1 MSERKVAVVTGGSRG
16 IGRGIALE
24 LASEGYDIA
33 FSYREYEEGARDV
46 RALIEEKGVRCR
58 YYQIAMENLED
69 VARMVD
75 QAHEDLG
82 RIDVMVCNAAKD
94 RRFSILVA
102 TPEDMDFMTS
112 TLYSA
117 QMLSAGAAA
126 RHMVK
131 DGIRGSI
138 LFITSVHGQMINT
151 SDFAYGGM
159 KAAVER
165 SCKSLALELAPYHI
179 RVNCIAP
186 GAINTRN
193 IDDDTLKYPYRD
205 IVPLGRRGKVEDIAH
220 AAAFLSSDKADY
232 ITGEIIR
239 IDGALA
245 LPSIPEGWAQAYPL
259 DKAFIQRSYEELQ
272 SGEVKSKH
280 V

>member
-1 MSERKVAVVTGGSRG
+1 MSERKVALITGGSRG

-24 LASEGYDIA
+24 MASEGYDIA
-33 FSYREYEEGARDV
+33 FSYREYEEGAREV
-46 RALIEEKGVRCR
+46 KQLIEEKGVSCR

-117 QMLSAGAAA
+117 QMLCAGAAA

-165 SCKSLALELAPYHI
+165 SCKSLALELSPYHI

-193 IDDDTLKYPYRD
+193 VDDDTLKYPYRD
-205 IVPLGRRGKVEDIAH
+205 IVPLGRRGRVEDIAYT
-220 AAAFLSSDKADY
+220 AAFLSSDKADY

-259 DKAFIQRSYEELQ
+259 DKAFIQRGYEELQ